1 MHEYFIPPHND
12 CCEVISYHKF
22 IKICLTKVNKILEK
36 ICSRLMSVYFGF
48 QFMDFAVA
56 VVMLVA
62 VVTTQLWF
70 HVVAMVACCY
80 VKASYFWCSLV
91 IL

>member
-1 MHEYFIPPHND
+1 
-12 CCEVISYHKF
+12 
-22 IKICLTKVNKILEK
+22 
-36 ICSRLMSVYFGF
+36 MSVYFGF

-91 IL
+91 ILWTELSVFTSWDNNLEHL

>member
-1 MHEYFIPPHND
+1 M
-12 CCEVISYHKF
+12 
-22 IKICLTKVNKILEK
+22 LTKILEK

-62 VVTTQLWF
+62 VVTT
-70 HVVAMVACCY
+70 HYGCCCHGAAMSKQVI
-80 VKASYFWCSLV
+80 SLV
-91 IL
+91 ILWTELSVFTSWDNNLEHL

>member
-1 MHEYFIPPHND
+1 
-12 CCEVISYHKF
+12 
-22 IKICLTKVNKILEK
+22 
-36 ICSRLMSVYFGF
+36 MSVYFGF

-62 VVTTQLWF
+62 VVTT
-70 HVVAMVACCY
+70 HYGCCCHGAAMSKQVI
-80 VKASYFWCSLV
+80 SLV